1 MIMFKDISTVYKKEI
16 KSILK
21 DKAILLMCILLP
33 FGIMFMEGYLM
44 TAMGDTEEKET
55 TYNAYCIN
63 APQELSEGLKAI
75 GFSDK
80 AVDKETTIENIKN
93 KEDKMLVIFP
103 ENFAI
108 DPEGANVPNIEIYFN
123 SSDNDSLRLRE
134 KISSLLD
141 ALRPEVFTINA
152 DTSVTY
158 DLGDE
163 DYQAKNLI
171 ASMVPGLLVMTIIYG
186 IMSLASNIIA
196 GDKESNF
203 LNTVLITPVRRSS
216 VAIGKALAVM
226 TAAGTSAI
234 SAFAGLAYL
243 MSKFND
249 MLGEYAV
256 SYAASDYI
264 LTFIVIICEA
274 FALVG
279 LILIISTLAK
289 TARQA
294 QTLSVI
300 PIMVLFLGSFLT
312 SNAGFDGVLT
322 KIGSKNY
329 LVPMWNAS
337 YLTKNILLSGVSTT
351 DILITCAIN
360 IVFGIVCLGV
370 VSVLFNNEKIVNE

>member
-1 MIMFKDISTVYKKEI
+1 MFKDISTVFKKEI

-33 FGIMFMEGYLM
+33 FGLMFMEGYLM
-44 TAMGDTEEKET
+44 TAFADTDETEEK

-63 APQELSEGLKAI
+63 APQELSESLKAI

-80 AVDKETTIENIKN
+80 EVDKETTIENIKS

-103 ENFAI
+103 ENFTI
-108 DPEGANVPNIEIYFN
+108 DSDGINVPNIEIYFN
-123 SSDNDSLRLRE
+123 SSDNDSLKLRE
-134 KISSLLD
+134 KISTLLD
-141 ALRPEVFTINA
+141 TLRPEVFTINA
-152 DTSVTY
+152 DASVKY

-163 DYQAKNLI
+163 DYQAKNMI

-226 TAAGTSAI
+226 TAAGASAI

-243 MSKFND
+243 MSKFNE

-256 SYAASDYI
+256 SYAAKDYI

-322 KIGSKNY
+322 SFGSKNY
-329 LVPMWNAS
+329 LIPMWNAS

-351 DILITCAIN
+351 DILITCVIN
-360 IVFGIVCLGV
+360 IVFGIFCLGV
-370 VSVLFNNEKIVNE
+370 VSNLFNNEKIVNE

>member
-1 MIMFKDISTVYKKEI
+1 MFRDISTVYMKEI
-16 KSILK
+16 RSILK

-44 TAMGDTEEKET
+44 TAMNDTEEKET
-55 TYNAYCIN
+55 TYNAYYMN
-63 APQELSEGLKAI
+63 APQDLSAGLKAI

-80 AVDKETTIENIKN
+80 KVDKETTIENIKN

-103 ENFAI
+103 EGFAI
-108 DPEGANVPNIEIYFN
+108 DPEGANVPNIEIYYN
-123 SSDNDSLRLRE
+123 SSDNESLKLRE
-134 KISSLLD
+134 KISGLLD
-141 ALRPEVFTINA
+141 TLRPEVFTINA
-152 DTSVTY
+152 DTSITY

-163 DYQAKNLI
+163 DYMAKNLI

-243 MSKFND
+243 MSKFNE
-249 MLGEYAV
+249 MLGEHGV
-256 SYAASDYI
+256 SYATKDYI
-264 LTFIVIICEA
+264 LTFAVILCEA

-300 PIMVLFLGSFLT
+300 PIMILFLGSFLT
-312 SNAGFDGVLT
+312 SNDGMQSLLAKVGF
-322 KIGSKNY
+322 KNY
-329 LVPMWNAS
+329 LIPMWNAS

-360 IVFGIVCLGV
+360 IVFGIFCLGV

>member
-1 MIMFKDISTVYKKEI
+1 MFKDISTVFKKEI

-33 FGIMFMEGYLM
+33 FGMMFMEGYLM
-44 TAMGDTEEKET
+44 TAFADTDETEEK
-55 TYNAYCIN
+55 TYNAYYIN
-63 APQELSEGLKAI
+63 APQELSESLKAI

-80 AVDKETTIENIKN
+80 EVDKETTIENIKS

-103 ENFAI
+103 ENFTI
-108 DPEGANVPNIEIYFN
+108 EPDGINVPNIEIYYN
-123 SSDNDSLRLRE
+123 SSDNDSLKLRE
-134 KISSLLD
+134 KISTLLD
-141 ALRPEVFTINA
+141 TLRPEVFTINA
-152 DTSVTY
+152 DASVKY

-163 DYQAKNLI
+163 DYQAKNMI

-226 TAAGTSAI
+226 TAAGASAI

-243 MSKFND
+243 MSKFNE

-256 SYAASDYI
+256 SYAAKDYI

-322 KIGSKNY
+322 SFGSKNY
-329 LVPMWNAS
+329 LIPMWNAS

-351 DILITCAIN
+351 DILITCVIN
-360 IVFGIVCLGV
+360 IVFGIFCLGV
-370 VSVLFNNEKIVNE
+370 VSNLFNNEKIVNE

>member
-1 MIMFKDISTVYKKEI
+1 MFKDISTVFKKEI

-33 FGIMFMEGYLM
+33 FGMMFMEGYLM
-44 TAMGDTEEKET
+44 TAFADTDETEEK
-55 TYNAYCIN
+55 TYNAYYIN
-63 APQELSEGLKAI
+63 APQQLSESFKAI

-103 ENFAI
+103 ENFTI
-108 DPEGANVPNIEIYFN
+108 DPDGINVPNIEIYYN
-123 SSDNDSLRLRE
+123 SSDNDSLKLRE
-134 KISSLLD
+134 KISTLLD
-141 ALRPEVFTINA
+141 TLRPEVFTINA
-152 DTSVTY
+152 DASVKY

-163 DYQAKNLI
+163 DYQAKNMI

-226 TAAGTSAI
+226 TAAGASAI

-243 MSKFND
+243 MSKFNE

-256 SYAASDYI
+256 SYATKDYI

-322 KIGSKNY
+322 SFGSKNY
-329 LVPMWNAS
+329 LIPMWNAS

-351 DILITCAIN
+351 DILITCVIN
-360 IVFGIVCLGV
+360 IVFGIFCLGV
-370 VSVLFNNEKIVNE
+370 VSNLFNNEKIVNE

>member
-1 MIMFKDISTVYKKEI
+1 MFRDISTVYKKEI
-16 KSILK
+16 RSILK
-21 DKAILLMCILLP
+21 DKTILLMCLLLP
-33 FGIMFMEGYLM
+33 FAIMFMEGYLM
-44 TAMGDTEEKET
+44 TAMNDTEEKET
-55 TYNAYCIN
+55 TYNAYYMN
-63 APQELSEGLKAI
+63 APQDLTAGLKAI
-75 GFSDK
+75 GFSDEK
-80 AVDKETTIENIKN
+80 VEKDDCIDRIKS
-93 KEDKMLVIFP
+93 KDAKMLLIFP

-108 DPEGANVPNIEIYFN
+108 DPEGANVPNIEIYYN

-134 KISSLLD
+134 KISVLLD
-141 ALRPEVFTINA
+141 TLRPEVFTINA
-152 DTSVTY
+152 DTSITY

-163 DYQAKNLI
+163 DYMAKNLI

-186 IMSLASNIIA
+186 IMALASNIIA

-226 TAAGTSAI
+226 TAAGISAV

-256 SYAASDYI
+256 SYAVTDYI
-264 LTFIVIICEA
+264 LTFAVILCEA

-300 PIMVLFLGSFLT
+300 PIMILFLGSFLT
-312 SNAGFDGVLT
+312 SNDGMQSLLAKVGF
-322 KIGSKNY
+322 KNY
-329 LVPMWNAS
+329 LIPMWNAS

-360 IVFGIVCLGV
+360 IVFGIFCLGV

>member
-1 MIMFKDISTVYKKEI
+1 MFKDISTVFKKEI

-33 FGIMFMEGYLM
+33 FGLMFMEGYLM
-44 TAMGDTEEKET
+44 TAFADTDETEEK
-55 TYNAYCIN
+55 TYNAYYIN
-63 APQELSEGLKAI
+63 APQELSESLKAI

-80 AVDKETTIENIKN
+80 EVDKETTIENIKS

-103 ENFAI
+103 ENFTI
-108 DPEGANVPNIEIYFN
+108 EPDGINVPNIEIYYN
-123 SSDNDSLRLRE
+123 SSDNDSLKLRE
-134 KISSLLD
+134 KISTLLD
-141 ALRPEVFTINA
+141 TLRPEVFTINA
-152 DTSVTY
+152 DASVKY

-163 DYQAKNLI
+163 DYQAKNMI

-226 TAAGTSAI
+226 TAAGASAI

-243 MSKFND
+243 MSKFNE

-256 SYAASDYI
+256 SYAAKDYI

-322 KIGSKNY
+322 SFGSKNY
-329 LVPMWNAS
+329 LIPMWNAS

-351 DILITCAIN
+351 DILITCVIN
-360 IVFGIVCLGV
+360 IVFGIFCLGV
-370 VSVLFNNEKIVNE
+370 VSNLFNNEKIVNE

>member
-1 MIMFKDISTVYKKEI
+1 MFKDISTVYKKEI

-33 FGIMFMEGYLM
+33 FGMMFMEGYLM
-44 TAMGDTEEKET
+44 TAFADTDETEEK
-55 TYNAYCIN
+55 TYNAYYIN
-63 APQELSEGLKAI
+63 APQELSERLKAI

-80 AVDKETTIENIKN
+80 EVDKETTIENIKS

-103 ENFAI
+103 ENFTI
-108 DPEGANVPNIEIYFN
+108 EPDGINVPNIEIYYN
-123 SSDNDSLRLRE
+123 SSDNDSLKLRE
-134 KISSLLD
+134 KISTLLD
-141 ALRPEVFTINA
+141 TLRPEVFTINA
-152 DTSVTY
+152 DASVKY

-163 DYQAKNLI
+163 DYQAKNMI

-226 TAAGTSAI
+226 TAAGASAI

-243 MSKFND
+243 MSKFNE

-256 SYAASDYI
+256 SYAAKDYI

-322 KIGSKNY
+322 NFGSKNY
-329 LVPMWNAS
+329 LIPMWNAS

-351 DILITCAIN
+351 DILITCVIN
-360 IVFGIVCLGV
+360 IVFGIFCLGV
-370 VSVLFNNEKIVNE
+370 VSNLFNNEKIVNE

>member
-1 MIMFKDISTVYKKEI
+1 MFKDISTVFKKEI

-21 DKAILLMCILLP
+21 DKAVLLMCILLP

-44 TAMGDTEEKET
+44 TALADTDEKET
-55 TYNAYCIN
+55 TYNAYYIN
-63 APQELSEGLKAI
+63 APQELEEGLKAI

-80 AVDKETTIENIKN
+80 KVDRDTCVENIKN

-103 ENFAI
+103 EDFAI
-108 DPEGANVPNIEIYFN
+108 DPNGVNVPNIEIYYN
-123 SSDNDSLRLRE
+123 SSDNDSLKLRE
-134 KISSLLD
+134 KISTLLD

-152 DTSVTY
+152 DTSITY

-163 DYQAKNLI
+163 DYQAKNMI

-203 LNTVLITPVRRSS
+203 LNTVLITPVKRSS

-226 TAAGTSAI
+226 TAAGISAI

-243 MSKFND
+243 MSKFNE

-256 SYAASDYI
+256 SYATKDYI
-264 LTFIVIICEA
+264 MTFVVIICEA

-312 SNAGFDGVLT
+312 SNAGFESFLT
-322 KIGSKNY
+322 SFGAKNY
-329 LVPMWNAS
+329 MIPMWNAS
-337 YLTKNILLSGVSTT
+337 YLTKNILLTGVSTT
-351 DILITCAIN
+351 DILVACVIN
-360 IVFGIVCLGV
+360 IIFGIFCLGV
-370 VSVLFNNEKIVNE
+370 VSALFNNEKIVNE

>member
-1 MIMFKDISTVYKKEI
+1 MFKDISTVFKKEI

-33 FGIMFMEGYLM
+33 FGLMFMEGYLM
-44 TAMGDTEEKET
+44 TAFADTDETEEK
-55 TYNAYCIN
+55 TYNAYYIN
-63 APQELSEGLKAI
+63 APQELSESLKAI

-80 AVDKETTIENIKN
+80 EVDKETTIENIKS

-103 ENFAI
+103 ENFVI
-108 DPEGANVPNIEIYFN
+108 DPEGLNTPNIEIYFN
-123 SSDNDSLRLRE
+123 SSDNDSLKLRE
-134 KISSLLD
+134 KISTLLD
-141 ALRPEVFTINA
+141 TLRPEVFTINA
-152 DTSVTY
+152 DASVKY

-226 TAAGTSAI
+226 TAAGASAI

-243 MSKFND
+243 MSKFNE

-256 SYAASDYI
+256 SYAAKDYI

-322 KIGSKNY
+322 SFGSKNY
-329 LVPMWNAS
+329 LIPMWNAS

-351 DILITCAIN
+351 DILITCVIN
-360 IVFGIVCLGV
+360 IVFGIFCLGV
-370 VSVLFNNEKIVNE
+370 VSNLFNNEKIVNE

>member
-1 MIMFKDISTVYKKEI
+1 MFKDISTVFKKEI

-33 FGIMFMEGYLM
+33 FGLMFMEGYLM
-44 TAMGDTEEKET
+44 TAFADTDETEEK
-55 TYNAYCIN
+55 TYNAYYIN
-63 APQELSEGLKAI
+63 APQELSESLKAI

-80 AVDKETTIENIKN
+80 EVDKETTIENIKS

-103 ENFAI
+103 ENFTI
-108 DPEGANVPNIEIYFN
+108 DPDGINVPNIEIYYN
-123 SSDNDSLRLRE
+123 SSDNDSLNLRE
-134 KISSLLD
+134 KISTLLD
-141 ALRPEVFTINA
+141 TLRPEVFTINA
-152 DTSVTY
+152 DASVKY

-163 DYQAKNLI
+163 DYQAKNMI

-226 TAAGTSAI
+226 TAAGASAI

-243 MSKFND
+243 MSKFNE

-256 SYAASDYI
+256 SYAAKDYI

-322 KIGSKNY
+322 SFGSKNY
-329 LVPMWNAS
+329 LIPMWNAS

-351 DILITCAIN
+351 DILITCVIN
-360 IVFGIVCLGV
+360 IVFGIFCLGV
-370 VSVLFNNEKIVNE
+370 VSNLFNNEKIANE

>member
-1 MIMFKDISTVYKKEI
+1 MFKDISTVFKKEI

-33 FGIMFMEGYLM
+33 FGMMFMEGYLM
-44 TAMGDTEEKET
+44 TAFADTDETEEK
-55 TYNAYCIN
+55 TYNAYYIN
-63 APQELSEGLKAI
+63 APQELSESLKAI

-80 AVDKETTIENIKN
+80 EVDKETTIENIKS

-103 ENFAI
+103 ENFTI
-108 DPEGANVPNIEIYFN
+108 DPDGINVPNIEIYFN
-123 SSDNDSLRLRE
+123 SSDNDSLKLRE
-134 KISSLLD
+134 KISTLLD
-141 ALRPEVFTINA
+141 TLRPEVFTINA
-152 DTSVTY
+152 DTSVKY

-163 DYQAKNLI
+163 DYQAKNMI

-226 TAAGTSAI
+226 TAAGASAI

-243 MSKFND
+243 MSKFNE

-256 SYAASDYI
+256 SYAAKDYI

-322 KIGSKNY
+322 SFGSKNY
-329 LVPMWNAS
+329 LIPMWNAS

-351 DILITCAIN
+351 DILITCVIN
-360 IVFGIVCLGV
+360 IVFGIFCLGV
-370 VSVLFNNEKIVNE
+370 VSNLFNNEKIVNE

>member
-1 MIMFKDISTVYKKEI
+1 MFRDISTVYLKEI
-16 KSILK
+16 RSILK

-44 TAMGDTEEKET
+44 TAMNDTEEKET
-55 TYNAYCIN
+55 TYNAYYMN
-63 APQELSEGLKAI
+63 APQDLTESLKAI
-75 GFSDK
+75 GFSDEK
-80 AVDKETTIENIKN
+80 VEKNDCIDRIKS
-93 KEDKMLVIFP
+93 KDAKMLLIFP
-103 ENFAI
+103 EGFKI
-108 DPEGANVPNIEIYFN
+108 DPESTNVPNIEIYYN
-123 SSDNDSLRLRE
+123 SSDNDSLKLRE
-134 KISSLLD
+134 KVSTLLD
-141 ALRPEVFTINA
+141 MLRPEVFTINA
-152 DTSVTY
+152 DTSITY

-163 DYQAKNLI
+163 DYMAKNLI

-216 VAIGKALAVM
+216 VAIGKAFAVM
-226 TAAGTSAI
+226 TAAGISAV

-256 SYAASDYI
+256 SYAVTDYI
-264 LTFIVIICEA
+264 LTFAVILCEA

-289 TARQA
+289 TARSA

-312 SNAGFDGVLT
+312 SNESTQSLLANFGF
-322 KIGSKNY
+322 KNY
-329 LVPMWNAS
+329 LIPMWNS
-337 YLTKNILLSGVSTT
+337 TYLTKNLLLSGVSTT
-351 DILITCAIN
+351 EILVTCAIN
-360 IVFGIVCLGV
+360 IVFGILCLGI
-370 VSVLFNNEKIVNE
+370 VSNLFNNEKIVNA

>member
-1 MIMFKDISTVYKKEI
+1 MFKDISTVFKKEI

-33 FGIMFMEGYLM
+33 FGMMFMEGYLM
-44 TAMGDTEEKET
+44 TAFADTDETEEK
-55 TYNAYCIN
+55 TYNAYYIN
-63 APQELSEGLKAI
+63 APQELSESLKAI

-80 AVDKETTIENIKN
+80 EVDKETTIENIKS

-103 ENFAI
+103 ENFTI
-108 DPEGANVPNIEIYFN
+108 DPDGINVPNIEIYYN
-123 SSDNDSLRLRE
+123 SSDNDSLKLRE
-134 KISSLLD
+134 KISTLLD
-141 ALRPEVFTINA
+141 TLRPEVFTINA
-152 DTSVTY
+152 DTSVKY

-163 DYQAKNLI
+163 DYQAKNMI

-226 TAAGTSAI
+226 TAAGASAI

-243 MSKFND
+243 MSKFNE

-256 SYAASDYI
+256 SYAAKDYI

-312 SNAGFDGVLT
+312 SNAGFDAVLT
-322 KIGSKNY
+322 NFGSKNY

-337 YLTKNILLSGVSTT
+337 YLTKNILLTGVSSS

-360 IVFGIVCLGV
+360 IVFGIFCLGV
-370 VSVLFNNEKIVNE
+370 VSNLFNNEKIVNE

>member
-1 MIMFKDISTVYKKEI
+1 
-16 KSILK
+16 
-21 DKAILLMCILLP
+21 MCILLP
-33 FGIMFMEGYLM
+33 FGMMFMEGYLM
-44 TAMGDTEEKET
+44 TSFADTDETEEK
-55 TYNAYCIN
+55 TYNAYYIN
-63 APQELSEGLKAI
+63 APQELSESLKAI

-80 AVDKETTIENIKN
+80 EVDKETTIENIKS

-103 ENFAI
+103 ENFTI
-108 DPEGANVPNIEIYFN
+108 DPDGINVPNIEIYYN
-123 SSDNDSLRLRE
+123 SSDNDSLKLRE
-134 KISSLLD
+134 KISTLLD
-141 ALRPEVFTINA
+141 TLHPEVFTINA
-152 DTSVTY
+152 DASVKY

-163 DYQAKNLI
+163 DYQAKNMI

-216 VAIGKALAVM
+216 VAIGKALAVV
-226 TAAGTSAI
+226 TAAGASAI

-243 MSKFND
+243 MSKFNE

-256 SYAASDYI
+256 SYAAKDYI

-322 KIGSKNY
+322 SFGSKNY
-329 LVPMWNAS
+329 LIPMWNAS

-351 DILITCAIN
+351 DILITCVIN
-360 IVFGIVCLGV
+360 IVFGIFCLGV
-370 VSVLFNNEKIVNE
+370 VSNLFNNEKIVNE

>member
-1 MIMFKDISTVYKKEI
+1 MFKDISTVFKKEI

-33 FGIMFMEGYLM
+33 FGLMFMEGYLM
-44 TAMGDTEEKET
+44 TAFADTDETEEK
-55 TYNAYCIN
+55 TYNAYYIN
-63 APQELSEGLKAI
+63 APQELSESLKAI

-80 AVDKETTIENIKN
+80 EVDKETTIENIKS

-103 ENFAI
+103 ENFTI
-108 DPEGANVPNIEIYFN
+108 DPDGINVPNIEIYYN
-123 SSDNDSLRLRE
+123 SSDNDSLKLRE
-134 KISSLLD
+134 KISTLLD
-141 ALRPEVFTINA
+141 TLRPEVFTINA
-152 DTSVTY
+152 DASVKY

-163 DYQAKNLI
+163 DYQAKNMI

-226 TAAGTSAI
+226 TAAGASAI

-243 MSKFND
+243 MSKFNE

-256 SYAASDYI
+256 SYAAKDYI

-322 KIGSKNY
+322 SFGSKNY
-329 LVPMWNAS
+329 LIPMWNAS

-351 DILITCAIN
+351 DILITCVIN
-360 IVFGIVCLGV
+360 IVFGIFCLGV
-370 VSVLFNNEKIVNE
+370 VSNLFNNEKIVNE

>member
-1 MIMFKDISTVYKKEI
+1 MFKDISTVFKKEI
-16 KSILK
+16 KRILK

-33 FGIMFMEGYLM
+33 FGMMFMEGYLM
-44 TAMGDTEEKET
+44 TAFADTDETEEK
-55 TYNAYCIN
+55 TYNAYYIN
-63 APQELSEGLKAI
+63 APQELSESLKAI

-80 AVDKETTIENIKN
+80 EVDKETTIENIKS

-103 ENFAI
+103 ENFTI
-108 DPEGANVPNIEIYFN
+108 DPDGINVPNIEIYYN
-123 SSDNDSLRLRE
+123 SSDNDSLKLRE
-134 KISSLLD
+134 KISTLLD
-141 ALRPEVFTINA
+141 TLRPEVFTINA
-152 DTSVTY
+152 DASVKY

-163 DYQAKNLI
+163 DYQAKNMI

-226 TAAGTSAI
+226 TAAGASAI

-243 MSKFND
+243 MSKFNE

-256 SYAASDYI
+256 SYAAKDYI

-322 KIGSKNY
+322 SFGSKNY
-329 LVPMWNAS
+329 LIPMWNAS

-351 DILITCAIN
+351 DILITCVIN
-360 IVFGIVCLGV
+360 IVFGIFCLGV
-370 VSVLFNNEKIVNE
+370 VSNLFNNEKIVNE

>member
-1 MIMFKDISTVYKKEI
+1 MFKDISTVFKKEI

-33 FGIMFMEGYLM
+33 FGMMFMEGYLM
-44 TAMGDTEEKET
+44 TAFADTDETEEK
-55 TYNAYCIN
+55 TYNAYYIN
-63 APQELSEGLKAI
+63 APQELSESLKAI

-80 AVDKETTIENIKN
+80 EVDKETTIENIKS

-103 ENFAI
+103 ENFTI
-108 DPEGANVPNIEIYFN
+108 EPDGINVPNIEIYYN
-123 SSDNDSLRLRE
+123 SSDNDSLKLRE
-134 KISSLLD
+134 KISTLLD
-141 ALRPEVFTINA
+141 TLRPEVFTINA
-152 DTSVTY
+152 DTSVKY

-163 DYQAKNLI
+163 DYQAKNMI

-226 TAAGTSAI
+226 TAAGASAI

-243 MSKFND
+243 MSKFNE

-256 SYAASDYI
+256 SYATKDYI

-322 KIGSKNY
+322 SFGSKNY
-329 LVPMWNAS
+329 LIPMWNAS

-351 DILITCAIN
+351 DILITCVIN
-360 IVFGIVCLGV
+360 IVFGIFCLGV
-370 VSVLFNNEKIVNE
+370 VSNLFNNEKIVNE

>member
-1 MIMFKDISTVYKKEI
+1 MFKDISTVYKKEI
-16 KSILK
+16 RSILK

-44 TAMGDTEEKET
+44 TAMNDTEEKET
-55 TYNAYCIN
+55 TYNAYYMN
-63 APQELSEGLKAI
+63 APQDLSAGLKAI

-80 AVDKETTIENIKN
+80 KVDKETTIENIKN

-103 ENFAI
+103 EGFAI
-108 DPEGANVPNIEIYFN
+108 DPEGANVPNIEIYYN
-123 SSDNDSLRLRE
+123 SSDNESLKLRE
-134 KISSLLD
+134 KISGLLD
-141 ALRPEVFTINA
+141 TLRPEVFTINA
-152 DTSVTY
+152 DTSITY

-163 DYQAKNLI
+163 DYMAKNLI

-243 MSKFND
+243 MSKFNE
-249 MLGEYAV
+249 MLGEHGV
-256 SYAASDYI
+256 SYATKDYI
-264 LTFIVIICEA
+264 LTFAVILCEA

-300 PIMVLFLGSFLT
+300 PIMILFLGSFLT
-312 SNAGFDGVLT
+312 SNDGMQSLLAKVGF
-322 KIGSKNY
+322 KNY
-329 LVPMWNAS
+329 LIPMWNAS

-360 IVFGIVCLGV
+360 IVFGILCLGV

>member
-1 MIMFKDISTVYKKEI
+1 MFKDISTVFKKEI

-33 FGIMFMEGYLM
+33 FGLMFMEGYLM
-44 TAMGDTEEKET
+44 TAFADTDETEEK
-55 TYNAYCIN
+55 TYNAYYIN
-63 APQELSEGLKAI
+63 APQELSESLKAI

-80 AVDKETTIENIKN
+80 EVDKETTIENIKS

-108 DPEGANVPNIEIYFN
+108 DPDGINVPNIEIYYN
-123 SSDNDSLRLRE
+123 SSDNDSLKLRE
-134 KISSLLD
+134 KISTLLD
-141 ALRPEVFTINA
+141 TLRPEVFTINA
-152 DTSVTY
+152 DASVKY

-163 DYQAKNLI
+163 DYQAKNMI

-226 TAAGTSAI
+226 TAAGASAI

-243 MSKFND
+243 MSKFNE

-256 SYAASDYI
+256 SYAAKDYI

-322 KIGSKNY
+322 SFGSKNY
-329 LVPMWNAS
+329 LIPMWNAS

-351 DILITCAIN
+351 DILITCVIN
-360 IVFGIVCLGV
+360 IVFGIFCLGV
-370 VSVLFNNEKIVNE
+370 VSNLFNNEKIVNE

>member
-1 MIMFKDISTVYKKEI
+1 MFKDISTVFKKEI

-33 FGIMFMEGYLM
+33 FGMMFMEGYLM
-44 TAMGDTEEKET
+44 TAFADTDETEEK
-55 TYNAYCIN
+55 TYNAYYIN
-63 APQELSEGLKAI
+63 APQELSESLKAI

-80 AVDKETTIENIKN
+80 EVDKETTIENIKS

-108 DPEGANVPNIEIYFN
+108 DPDGINVPNIEIYYN
-123 SSDNDSLRLRE
+123 SSDNDSLKLRE
-134 KISSLLD
+134 KISTLLD
-141 ALRPEVFTINA
+141 TLRPEVFTINA
-152 DTSVTY
+152 DASVKY

-163 DYQAKNLI
+163 DYQAKNMI

-226 TAAGTSAI
+226 TAAGASAI

-243 MSKFND
+243 MSKFNE

-256 SYAASDYI
+256 SYAAKDYI

-322 KIGSKNY
+322 SFGSKNY
-329 LVPMWNAS
+329 LIPMWNAS

-351 DILITCAIN
+351 DILITCVIN
-360 IVFGIVCLGV
+360 IVFGIFCLGV
-370 VSVLFNNEKIVNE
+370 VSNLFNNEKIVNE

>member
-1 MIMFKDISTVYKKEI
+1 MFKDISTVFKKEI

-33 FGIMFMEGYLM
+33 FGLMFMEGYLM
-44 TAMGDTEEKET
+44 TAFADTDETEEK
-55 TYNAYCIN
+55 TYNAYYIN
-63 APQELSEGLKAI
+63 APQELSESLKAI

-80 AVDKETTIENIKN
+80 EVDKETTIENIKS

-103 ENFAI
+103 ENFTI
-108 DPEGANVPNIEIYFN
+108 DPDGINVPNIEIYFN
-123 SSDNDSLRLRE
+123 SSDNDSLKLRE
-134 KISSLLD
+134 KISTLLD
-141 ALRPEVFTINA
+141 TLRPEVFTINA
-152 DTSVTY
+152 DASVKY

-163 DYQAKNLI
+163 DYQAKNMI

-226 TAAGTSAI
+226 TAAGASAI

-243 MSKFND
+243 MSKFNE

-256 SYAASDYI
+256 SYAAKDYI

-322 KIGSKNY
+322 SFGSKNY
-329 LVPMWNAS
+329 LIPMWNAS

-351 DILITCAIN
+351 DILITCVIN
-360 IVFGIVCLGV
+360 IVFGIFCLGV
-370 VSVLFNNEKIVNE
+370 VSNLFNNEKIVNE

>member
-1 MIMFKDISTVYKKEI
+1 MFKDISTVFKKEI

-33 FGIMFMEGYLM
+33 FGMMFMEGYLM
-44 TAMGDTEEKET
+44 TAFADTDETEEK
-55 TYNAYCIN
+55 TYNAYYIN
-63 APQELSEGLKAI
+63 APQQLSESFKAI

-103 ENFAI
+103 ENFTI
-108 DPEGANVPNIEIYFN
+108 DPDGINVPNIEIYYN
-123 SSDNDSLRLRE
+123 SSDNDSLKLRE
-134 KISSLLD
+134 KISTLLD
-141 ALRPEVFTINA
+141 TLRPEVFTINA
-152 DTSVTY
+152 DASVKY

-163 DYQAKNLI
+163 DYQAKNMI

-226 TAAGTSAI
+226 TAAGASAI

-243 MSKFND
+243 MSKFNE

-256 SYAASDYI
+256 SYAAKDYI

-322 KIGSKNY
+322 SFGSKNY
-329 LVPMWNAS
+329 LIPMWNAS

-351 DILITCAIN
+351 DILITCVIN
-360 IVFGIVCLGV
+360 IVFGIFCLGV
-370 VSVLFNNEKIVNE
+370 VSNLFNNEKIVNE

>member
-1 MIMFKDISTVYKKEI
+1 MFKDISTVFKKEI

-33 FGIMFMEGYLM
+33 FGLMFMEGYLM
-44 TAMGDTEEKET
+44 TAFADTDETEEK
-55 TYNAYCIN
+55 TYNAYYIN
-63 APQELSEGLKAI
+63 APQELSESLKAI

-80 AVDKETTIENIKN
+80 EVDKETTIENIKS

-103 ENFAI
+103 ENFTI
-108 DPEGANVPNIEIYFN
+108 DPDGINVPNIEIYYN
-123 SSDNDSLRLRE
+123 SSDNDSLKLRE
-134 KISSLLD
+134 NISTLLD
-141 ALRPEVFTINA
+141 TLRPEVFTINA
-152 DTSVTY
+152 DASVKY

-163 DYQAKNLI
+163 DYQAKNMI

-226 TAAGTSAI
+226 TAAGASAI

-243 MSKFND
+243 MSKFNE

-256 SYAASDYI
+256 SYAAKDYI

-322 KIGSKNY
+322 SFGSKNY
-329 LVPMWNAS
+329 LIPMWNAS

-351 DILITCAIN
+351 DILITCVIN
-360 IVFGIVCLGV
+360 IVFGIFCLGV
-370 VSVLFNNEKIVNE
+370 VSNLFNNEKIVNE

>member
-1 MIMFKDISTVYKKEI
+1 MFRDISTVYKKEI

-21 DKAILLMCILLP
+21 DKTVLLMCILLP
-33 FGIMFMEGYLM
+33 FAMMFMEGYLM
-44 TAMGDTEEKET
+44 TALADTEEKET
-55 TYNAYCIN
+55 TYNAYYIN
-63 APQELSEGLKAI
+63 APQGIEEGLKAI

-80 AVDKETTIENIKN
+80 KVDRDTCVENIKN

-103 ENFAI
+103 ENFTI
-108 DPEGANVPNIEIYFN
+108 DPDSANVPNIEIYYN

-134 KISSLLD
+134 GVSTLLD
-141 ALRPEVFTINA
+141 TLRPEVFTINA
-152 DTSVTY
+152 DTSITY

-163 DYQAKNLI
+163 DYQAKNMI

-203 LNTVLITPVRRSS
+203 LNTVLITPVKRSS

-226 TAAGTSAI
+226 TAAGISAI
-234 SAFAGLAYL
+234 SAFCGLAYL
-243 MSKFND
+243 MSKFD
-249 MLGEYAV
+249 EMLGEYAV
-256 SYAASDYI
+256 TYATSDYI
-264 LTFIVIICEA
+264 LTFVVILCEA

-312 SNAGFDGVLT
+312 SNGGFESVLNSV
-322 KIGSKNY
+322 GSKNY
-329 LVPMWNAS
+329 MIPMWNAS
-337 YLTKNILLSGVSTT
+337 YLTKNILLSGVSTS

-360 IVFGIVCLGV
+360 IVFGIFCLGV
-370 VSVLFNNEKIVNE
+370 VSNLFNNEKIVNE

>member
-1 MIMFKDISTVYKKEI
+1 MFKDISTVFKKEI

-33 FGIMFMEGYLM
+33 FGMMFMEGYLM
-44 TAMGDTEEKET
+44 TAFADTDETEEK
-55 TYNAYCIN
+55 TYNAYYIN
-63 APQELSEGLKAI
+63 APQELSESLKAI

-80 AVDKETTIENIKN
+80 EVDKETTIENIKS

-103 ENFAI
+103 ENFTI
-108 DPEGANVPNIEIYFN
+108 DPDGINVPNIEIYYN
-123 SSDNDSLRLRE
+123 SSDNDSLKLRE
-134 KISSLLD
+134 KISTLLD
-141 ALRPEVFTINA
+141 TLRPEVFTINA
-152 DTSVTY
+152 DASVKY

-163 DYQAKNLI
+163 DYQAKNMI

-226 TAAGTSAI
+226 TAAGASAI

-243 MSKFND
+243 MSKFNE

-256 SYAASDYI
+256 SYAAKDYI

-322 KIGSKNY
+322 SFGSKNY
-329 LVPMWNAS
+329 LIPMWNAS

-351 DILITCAIN
+351 DILITCVIN
-360 IVFGIVCLGV
+360 IVFGIFCLGV
-370 VSVLFNNEKIVNE
+370 VSNLFNNEKIVNE

>member
-1 MIMFKDISTVYKKEI
+1 MFKDISTVFKKEI

-33 FGIMFMEGYLM
+33 FGLMFMEGYLM
-44 TAMGDTEEKET
+44 TAFADTDETEEK
-55 TYNAYCIN
+55 TYNAYYIN
-63 APQELSEGLKAI
+63 APQELSESLKAI

-80 AVDKETTIENIKN
+80 EVDKETTIENIKS

-103 ENFAI
+103 ENFTI
-108 DPEGANVPNIEIYFN
+108 DPDGINVPNIEIYYN
-123 SSDNDSLRLRE
+123 SSDNDSLNLRE
-134 KISSLLD
+134 KISTLLD
-141 ALRPEVFTINA
+141 TLRPEVFTINA
-152 DTSVTY
+152 DASVKY

-163 DYQAKNLI
+163 DYQAKNMI

-226 TAAGTSAI
+226 TAAGASAI

-243 MSKFND
+243 MSKFNE

-256 SYAASDYI
+256 SYAAKDYI

-322 KIGSKNY
+322 SFGSKNY
-329 LVPMWNAS
+329 LIPMWNAS

-351 DILITCAIN
+351 DILITCVIN
-360 IVFGIVCLGV
+360 IVFGIFCLGV
-370 VSVLFNNEKIVNE
+370 VSNLFNNEKIVNE

>member
-1 MIMFKDISTVYKKEI
+1 MFKDISTVYKKEI
-16 KSILK
+16 RSILK
-21 DKAILLMCILLP
+21 DKTILLMCLLLP
-33 FGIMFMEGYLM
+33 FAIMFMEGYLM
-44 TAMGDTEEKET
+44 TAMNDTEEKET
-55 TYNAYCIN
+55 TYNAYYMN
-63 APQELSEGLKAI
+63 APQDLTAGLKAI
-75 GFSDK
+75 GFSDEK
-80 AVDKETTIENIKN
+80 VEKDDCIDRIKS
-93 KEDKMLVIFP
+93 KDAKMLLIFP

-108 DPEGANVPNIEIYFN
+108 DPEGANVPNIEIYYN

-134 KISSLLD
+134 KISVLLD
-141 ALRPEVFTINA
+141 TLRPEVFTINA
-152 DTSVTY
+152 DTSITY

-163 DYQAKNLI
+163 DYMAKNLI

-186 IMSLASNIIA
+186 IMALASNIIA

-243 MSKFND
+243 MSKFNE
-249 MLGEYAV
+249 MLGEHGV
-256 SYAASDYI
+256 SYATKDYI
-264 LTFIVIICEA
+264 LTFAVILCEA

-300 PIMVLFLGSFLT
+300 PIMILFLGSFLT
-312 SNAGFDGVLT
+312 SNDGMQSLLAKVGF
-322 KIGSKNY
+322 KNY
-329 LVPMWNAS
+329 LIPMWNAS

-360 IVFGIVCLGV
+360 IVFGIFCLGV